1 MRLHVTL
8 VDAALTAPFQP
19 PLPRRHDDT
28 TTRRHDDTNDMAQM
42 ELATHCPQRN
52 CSEMRREQVLEEK
65 DDLPTPTL
73 PPSFLKGT
81 KITGQRRAREEC
93 DAADVQVEAE
103 ERILAAVRSAIE
115 RESENIDVKEHSLIV
130 DAFLAQRQRGKKLK
144 SSSSPS
150 SVVQSS
156 EKIMELLFD
165 VKEKLTTKEYL
176 ALLSECQT
184 VHDGEASI
192 TIGRGRD
199 GRERT
204 LYKSSF
210 EKITDFNAK
219 LNLARELHPRISRLF
234 KTLEDLQRNPEV
246 DISFVKDVKQEL
258 NELRN
263 RHSRLLSEA
272 DLYFNVAIHDPMFEL
287 VYYGSLNFAYLF
299 KLYELRM
306 TAKRNETQDGC
317 T

>member
-1 MRLHVTL
+1 
-8 VDAALTAPFQP
+8 
-19 PLPRRHDDT
+19 
-28 TTRRHDDTNDMAQM
+28 
-42 ELATHCPQRN
+42 
-52 CSEMRREQVLEEK
+52 MRREQVLEEK

-210 EKITDFNAK
+210 EKIIEFNAK
-219 LNLARELHPRISRLF
+219 LNLARELHPKISKLF
-234 KTLEDLQRNPEV
+234 QTVEELKRNPEV
-246 DISFVKDVKQEL
+246 DMSIVNQSTREL
-258 NELRN
+258 NELRARHN
-263 RHSRLLSEA
+263 RLMSEA
-272 DLYFNVAIHDPMFEL
+272 DFYFNVAIRDPMFDL
-287 VYYGSLNFAYLF
+287 VYYGSLNFTYLF
-299 KLYELRM
+299 KMYELRM
-306 TAKRNETQDGC
+306 SAKRNERK
-317 T
+317 